1 MKNSIFVIHKWRV
14 NCPREKGVS
23 FSGKTTHDF
32 HHTETQFRKNYARL
46 LRSICEQMKSTL
58 RDVKYCSKLNNA
70 TGTSWINATST
81 PSASSLLAEC
91 ISLHCKTKLFR
102 SLSPSQV
109 KWKCFFILFVSFVC
123 FRFKLLFCSCLA
135 NGKFM
140 FFILWPFM
148 ALLHICKARY
158 CVCSV
163 GVGCRSVD
171 DESFFGSK
179 EPFLVTRKCEWNDDE
194 IFHIFV
200 RMLFQ
205 KLGRRISQMKI
216 HEFFDRR
223 WRRRRVLEFVQA
235 IVSVIVCAA
244 W

>member
-1 MKNSIFVIHKWRV
+1 MKNSIFVIHKWIV

-109 KWKCFFILFVSFVC
+109 KWKCFFILFLHSCVSDSNCYFVPVWQMESLC
-123 FRFKLLFCSCLA
+123 FSFCGHSWLCFIFAKLDIVFAVLVLAVGRWMMRVFWFEGTILGHSEMWMKWWWNISYLCSHA
-135 NGKFM
+135 FPKIRSPDITNENTW
-140 FFILWPFM
+140 IL
-148 ALLHICKARY
+148 R
-158 CVCSV
+158 
-163 GVGCRSVD
+163 
-171 DESFFGSK
+171 
-179 EPFLVTRKCEWNDDE
+179 
-194 IFHIFV
+194 
-200 RMLFQ
+200 
-205 KLGRRISQMKI
+205 
-216 HEFFDRR
+216 
-223 WRRRRVLEFVQA
+223 
-235 IVSVIVCAA
+235 
-244 W
+244 